1 MKKFLASVLS
11 ASLML
16 GLLAGCGGNTSAPAG
31 SGANPGASTSAPAAG
46 DKVIKIGVFEPASGD
61 AASGGKKEMLGMQYA
76 NSVTPTVEIGGE
88 TYTVQLV
95 PSDNGSSTDKAP
107 SAAAD
112 LVAKDVAIV
121 LGSYGSGV
129 SMAASDTFKE
139 AGIAAMGVTC
149 TNPNVTAGND
159 HYFRICFLDN
169 FQAQVL
175 ANFAQDKFQAKTAY
189 CLGETG
195 NEYDQ
200 GLIAFFEQVFTANGG
215 KVIKDSFPN
224 NNSDFNSY
232 LNKAKAEGAD
242 VIFTPVSIA
251 YATQIITQAQS
262 LGITAPFLG
271 SDTLDDNMVLDAA
284 NGTDIQLYVSTFYQE
299 GGAPDFDAGIK
310 EYINS
315 NSSAKDANGGNDTIA
330 AVTAMGYDAYYV
342 ALEAMKAA
350 GSADPAA
357 IKSALPGV
365 TYTGVS
371 GAIAFDDIGDAIRDT
386 AYIKHSTNTGAWE
399 LETVQTAN

>member
-1 MKKFLASVLS
+1 MKKLLSLALACATVLS
-11 ASLML
+11 
-16 GLLAGCGGNTSAPAG
+16 LAACGGNPSSSQPAG
-31 SGANPGASTSAPAAG
+31 STPASG
-46 DKVIKIGVFEPASGD
+46 DKVIKIGVFEPVSGD
-61 AASGGKKEMLGMQYA
+61 SASGGKKEMLGMQFA
-76 NSVTPTVEIGGE
+76 NSETPTVDIAGE

-95 PSDNGSSTDKAP
+95 PADNGSSTDKAP
-107 SAAAD
+107 SAAAQ
-112 LVAKDVAIV
+112 LVSENVAIV

-129 SMAASDTFKE
+129 SMAASDTFKD

-159 HYFRICFLDN
+159 HYFRICFLDD

-175 ANFAQDKFQAKTAY
+175 ANFAMDKFQAQTAY
-189 CLGETG
+189 CLGESG
-195 NEYDQ
+195 SEYDQ
-200 GLIAFFEQVFTANGG
+200 GLIAFFKQIFEANGG
-215 KVIKDSFPN
+215 KVITASFPT
-224 NNSDFNSY
+224 NNSDFNTY
-232 LNKAKAEGAD
+232 LNQAKAEGAD

-262 LGITAPFLG
+262 LGITAPILG

-299 GGAPDFDAGIK
+299 GGAPEFDEGIK
-310 EYINS
+310 NYINS
-315 NSSAKDANGGNDTIA
+315 NAAAKDSNGGNDTIA
-330 AVTAMGYDAYYV
+330 AVSAMGYDAYYV
-342 ALEAMKAA
+342 ALEAIKAA

-357 IKSALPGV
+357 IKAALPNV

-371 GAIAFDDIGDAIRDT
+371 GDIAFDSIGDAVRDT

-399 LETVQTAN
+399 LETVQKAS